1 MEGRGSGGVA
11 GSPDKAL
18 ANATSIAIAIAIAA
32 AIAGAATAIWA
43 AQTGARGIVTG
54 CPWRKIFTRVAA
66 CVFFFF

>member
-18 ANATSIAIAIAIAA
+18 ANATPIAIAIAA

-66 CVFFFF
+66 CVCVFFF